1 MLYDRGF
8 IFMKKLKEIEIDV
21 DGVLAN
27 MDGEY
32 ENYLKDIIPD
42 FTEEKYVTE
51 WNMPFVKENFPK
63 AFERVQRLY
72 RDPEFIYNLK
82 RFPKVEEGLINLG
95 EVVKDKAEIIIHTHI
110 FDIGSVYQSREKWLN
125 DLREET
131 GVDFQIEISTGQK
144 KDTRKNTYIIIEDNV
159 TNLQRSN
166 AKYKFLIRRC
176 HNRSYGVKDIGSCKK
191 GFVCESFYDTVP
203 IIKRILE
210 GEFE

>member
-1 MLYDRGF
+1 MR
-8 IFMKKLKEIEIDV
+8 KLREIEIDV

-32 ENYLKDIIPD
+32 EKYLKDIIPD

-51 WNMPFVKENFPK
+51 WNMPYVRENYPE
-63 AFERVQRLY
+63 AFARVQKLY
-72 RDPEFIYNLK
+72 IDPDFIYSLK
-82 RFPKVEEGLINLG
+82 RFPKVVEAMKNLG
-95 EVVKDKAEIIIHTHI
+95 EVVKGKAEIIIHTHI
-110 FDIGSVYQSREKWLN
+110 FDVGSVYRSREQWLM

-159 TNLQRSN
+159 TNLQKSN

-176 HNRSYGVKDIGSCKK
+176 HNRKYGVGDLGECEKA
-191 GFVCESFYDTVP
+191 FVCDSFYDTVP
-203 IIKRILE
+203 IIKELLE
-210 GEFE
+210 SD